1 VTGSYALATNPDL
14 HVSMENSPETDAA
27 GSDAQRLRAVLAH
40 VPGMGDQPFVSSVL
54 PGGLTNRNYR
64 VSAADGRLMVVR
76 LSTPQSSVLTIARDD
91 EHVNARAA
99 ATAGVGP
106 QVLAY
111 VPEFSALVI
120 EWIEGRTIDAKD
132 LDDSSALRQVA
143 ATCRALHA
151 GPRFATDFDMFAL
164 TRRYL
169 DVVLARGYR
178 VPADYLDF
186 LPQLSAVE
194 QAMAAQAEPTVPCHN
209 DLLPAN
215 IMADAA
221 QMWFIDYEYAGNG
234 DPCFELG
241 NLCSEA
247 HLGTHRLEELVCAYY
262 GMPTGTPLASKVA
275 RARLHA
281 LMSNYG
287 WTLWACIQAATS
299 ELDFDFWGWGLE
311 KYERAVAEF
320 RSCELSRLI
329 SDVQQP

>member
-1 VTGSYALATNPDL
+1 VTGSCALATDPDL
-14 HVSMENSPETDAA
+14 HISS
-27 GSDAQRLRAVLAH
+27 RLREAVTR
-40 VPGMGDQPFVSSVL
+40 VPGMGDQPFVSRVL

-64 VSAADGRLMVVR
+64 VSTAGGRAMVVR
-76 LSTPQSSVLTIARDD
+76 LSSPQSSVLTIARDD
-91 EHVNARAA
+91 EYVNARAA
-99 ATAGVGP
+99 ATAGVAP
-106 QVLAY
+106 RVLAY
-111 VPEFSALVI
+111 VPEISALVI
-120 EWIEGRTIDAKD
+120 EWIEGRTFDAED
-132 LDDSSALRQVA
+132 LDDGAALRQVA

-169 DVVLARGYR
+169 DLALARGYR
-178 VPADYLDF
+178 VPADYLTF
-186 LPQLSAVE
+186 LPQLNAIE
-194 QAMAAQAEPTVPCHN
+194 EAMAAQAEPSVPCHN

-215 IMADAA
+215 IMADAS

-247 HLGTHRLEELVCAYY
+247 HLGTHRLEELVTAYY
-262 GMPTGTPLASKVA
+262 GRPSPSKVA

-287 WTLWACIQAATS
+287 WTLWASIQAATS
-299 ELDFDFWGWGLE
+299 DLDFDFWGWGLE

-320 RSCELSRLI
+320 RGPELAQLI
-329 SDVQQP
+329 SQVQQP

>member
-1 VTGSYALATNPDL
+1 MTGSHALPVLQSNPGR
-14 HVSMENSPETDAA
+14 PAA
-27 GSDAQRLRAVLAH
+27 MDTLSEAAESDEHRLREAVAR
-40 VPGMGDQPFVSSVL
+40 VSGMGDQPFVSSVL

-76 LSTPQSSVLTIARDD
+76 LSSPQSSVLTIARDD

-106 QVLAY
+106 RVLAY
-111 VPEFSALVI
+111 APECSALVI
-120 EWIEGRTIDAKD
+120 EWIEGRTFDAAD
-132 LDDSSALRQVA
+132 LDDSSVLGQVA

-164 TRRYL
+164 TRRYFDL
-169 DVVLARGYR
+169 VLERRYR
-178 VPADYLDF
+178 IPADYLSF
-186 LPQLSAVE
+186 LPQMTAIE
-194 QAMAAQAEPTVPCHN
+194 AAMAARAEPTVPCHN

-215 IMADAA
+215 IMADAGRL
-221 QMWFIDYEYAGNG
+221 WFIDYEYAGNG

-247 HLGTHRLEELVCAYY
+247 HLPAERLEELVCAYY
-262 GMPTGTPLASKVA
+262 GTSSPSKVA

-320 RSCELSRLI
+320 RGTELSRLI
-329 SDVQQP
+329 TDVQQQ